1 MEMVRRYSAGQDKAN
16 KGDGHALRAAFR
28 KLLRDEHVNP
38 LMPEWPINE
47 KCRVWIF
54 LGPAPQFDGLIPD
67 DLYAV
72 RGRLRFKK
80 RFKLYGSSTIASSDS
95 GKRSSLKG
103 YRPSGSWK
111 GISPINAAK
120 PFRMRHAPVID
131 RQ

>member
-80 RFKLYGSSTIASSDS
+80 RFKLCGSFYHCQL
-95 GKRSSLKG
+95 GQR
-103 YRPSGSWK
+103 
-111 GISPINAAK
+111 
-120 PFRMRHAPVID
+120 
-131 RQ
+131 